1 MTRPLHVCHVLLSLK
16 PGGLENGVVNV
27 VNGLDPA
34 DFRSSVCCLQ
44 QAGEFAARMRG
55 TTEIVAMGLQPG
67 NDWRLPLRLA
77 RLLRALRVDIVHTR
91 NAEPFFYGIVAARL
105 AGVPVV
111 IHSEHGRTFPE
122 KPLRA
127 RVQRFLLSGANAAF
141 CVSERLKQ
149 DLVRELGVSPARFE
163 VIHNGVDIERF
174 RSAPGTGD
182 RRLSAADV
190 VIGSVGR
197 LAPVKNYPL
206 LLRAMARLPA
216 LPPSRLL
223 LVGDGPEG
231 PSLQALAAEL
241 GLADRVHFA
250 GHRDDVA
257 QALREMDVFV
267 LPSTSEGMSNTL
279 LEAMAAGVAAVASDA
294 GGNGEIIVP
303 EVSGL
308 LFPSADVAALAAQLG
323 RLISDP
329 GLRGKLARAAAT
341 RVKVEFSIDAMIR
354 RYEQLYRRVWSQRHG
369 ESVSSTAH

>member
-44 QAGEFAARMRG
+44 QAGEFAARMRS

-141 CVSERLKQ
+141 SVSERLKQ

-182 RRLSAADV
+182 RRLSAGDV

-197 LAPVKNYPL
+197 LAPVKNYAL

-241 GLADRVHFA
+241 GLADRVQFA

>member
-1 MTRPLHVCHVLLSLK
+1 MPRPLHVCHILLSLQ

-34 DFRSSVCCLQ
+34 AFRSSVCCLQ
-44 QAGEFAARMRG
+44 QAGEFAARIRG
-55 TTEIVAMGLQPG
+55 ATEIVA
-67 NDWRLPLRLA
+67 
-77 RLLRALRVDIVHTR
+77 RLLRELRVDIVHTR
-91 NAEPFFYGIVAARL
+91 NAEPFFYGMVAARL
-105 AGVPVV
+105 AGVPVI

-141 CVSERLKQ
+141 SVSERLKQ

-190 VIGSVGR
+190 VIGSLGR

-223 LVGDGPEG
+223 LVG
-231 PSLQALAAEL
+231 
-241 GLADRVHFA
+241 
-250 GHRDDVA
+250 
-257 QALREMDVFV
+257 
-267 LPSTSEGMSNTL
+267 
-279 LEAMAAGVAAVASDA
+279 
-294 GGNGEIIVP
+294 
-303 EVSGL
+303 
-308 LFPSADVAALAAQLG
+308 
-323 RLISDP
+323 
-329 GLRGKLARAAAT
+329 
-341 RVKVEFSIDAMIR
+341 
-354 RYEQLYRRVWSQRHG
+354 
-369 ESVSSTAH
+369 

>member
-1 MTRPLHVCHVLLSLK
+1 MLSLK

-34 DFRSSVCCLQ
+34 QFRSSVCCLQ
-44 QAGEFAARMRG
+44 QAGEFAARMRAA
-55 TTEIVAMGLQPG
+55 TEIIEMGLQPG
-67 NDWRLPLRLA
+67 NDWWLPLRLA
-77 RLLRALRVDIVHTR
+77 RRLRALRVDIVHTR
-91 NAEPFFYGIVAARL
+91 NAEPFFYGIAAARL

-127 RVQRFLLSGANAAF
+127 RMQRLLLSGANAAF
-141 CVSERLKQ
+141 SVSERLKQ

-163 VIHNGVDIERF
+163 VIHNGVDVERF
-174 RSAPGTGD
+174 RSARSTGE
-182 RRLSAADV
+182 RRCADV

-206 LLRAMARLPA
+206 LLRALAQLPTV
-216 LPPSRLL
+216 PPSRLL
-223 LVGDGPEG
+223 FVGEGPER
-231 PSLQALAAEL
+231 PSLEALAAEL
-241 GLADRVHFA
+241 GLAGRVQFA
-250 GHRDDVA
+250 GHREDVP

-279 LEAMAAGVAAVASDA
+279 LEAMAAGVATVASDA

-308 LFPSADVAALAAQLG
+308 LFRSADVAGLAAQLG
-323 RLISDP
+323 RLVGDP
-329 GLRGKLARAAAT
+329 GLRARLAAAAAT
-341 RVKVEFSIDAMIR
+341 RVRLEFSIDAMLR
-354 RYEQLYRRVWSQRHG
+354 RYEQLYRRVWSQTHA